1 MSINVDHAFRGASMA
16 RLDLSSIPVNSSTGY
31 PDPFAE
37 AVNGRSRQ
45 ALGDAGG
52 LTQFGVNLVELQ
64 PGAAS
69 SQRHWHTHED
79 EFVMVVS
86 GELVLVTDE
95 GETLM
100 RAGDCAAFPAGRPNG
115 HHLLNRG
122 WGSALFLVV
131 GSRVAGDCAHYP
143 DIDLEYDGP
152 SKTYTHRD
160 GTPYPR
166 RDATRQGAAAQAALP
181 VDEKTLE
188 PRVYIAGDAHGPH
201 GREGEAP
208 AP

>member
-1 MSINVDHAFRGASMA
+1 MS
-16 RLDLSSIPVNSSTGY
+16 RLDLSSIPVLTGTGY

-37 AVNGRSRQ
+37 AVNGRSKQ

-79 EFVMVVS
+79 EFVTVVS
-86 GELVLVTDE
+86 GELTLVTDE

-115 HHLLNRG
+115 HQLINRG
-122 WGSALFLVV
+122 WGNALFLCV
-131 GSRVAGDCAHYP
+131 GSRIADDQAHYP
-143 DIDLEYDGP
+143 DIDLVYDG
-152 SKTYTHRD
+152 KTDSYAHRD
-160 GTPYPR
+160 GTPYPK
-166 RDATRQGAAAQAALP
+166 RDTRKSTMPAAGASIET
-181 VDEKTLE
+181 DEKTLD
-188 PRVYIAGDAHGPH
+188 PRVFRADHGEQAGLNPH
-201 GREGEAP
+201 EP
-208 AP
+208 

>member
-1 MSINVDHAFRGASMA
+1 MS
-16 RLDLSSIPVNSSTGY
+16 RLDLSSIPVLTGTGY

-37 AVNGRSRQ
+37 AVNGRSKQ

-86 GELVLVTDE
+86 GELTLVTDE

-115 HHLLNRG
+115 HQLINRG
-122 WGSALFLVV
+122 WGNALFLCV
-131 GSRVAGDCAHYP
+131 GPRIPEDKAEYP
-143 DIDLEYDGP
+143 DIDLVYDG
-152 SKTYTHRD
+152 KTNSYSHRD
-160 GTPYPR
+160 GTPYPKR
-166 RDATRQGAAAQAALP
+166 ATRTSAMPAAGKGAGIET
-181 VDEKTLE
+181 DEKTLE
-188 PRVYIAGDAHGPH
+188 PRVFRADHGEQAGVVPDEP
-201 GREGEAP
+201 R
-208 AP
+208 